1 MVEARA
7 HEGDGSGALAAL
19 DAALARFARSAPDDG
34 DEPARDLAR
43 RLDGEPGVVAFS
55 GGPDST
61 ALLLGLVRRRRATPG
76 GGPPV
81 VAVHVDHAADAG
93 SRQRARQARGLA
105 RRLGVPFVEHRLS
118 EEGAGE
124 ERAATGLEAVAV
136 EATGFEAAARR
147 RRYRFLARVAADLGA
162 GWIATAHHCDDQ
174 AETVLLRLAFGSGL
188 RGLAAIHPARPLPAS
203 LVSAAP
209 TDSGNRHAVPP
220 SVPRAVPHDGSRSRR
235 PQPYRLALL
244 RPLLALP
251 RSTLA
256 EAVRSAGLRPVV
268 DPTNADLRI
277 VRNRV
282 RHHLLPHLAGPVTAA
297 GEPPLASRLAA
308 LAERARRAVA
318 ALDRHLEGLLAPV
331 AIEPSELV
339 NESPAAREDV
349 IRARLAVSR
358 SALASLP
365 APLLPH
371 ALALLHRRAGAPYP
385 AGREARR
392 ELVRQLAGG
401 GAVGC
406 DCGGGWRWE
415 SRGGSVALV
424 PPAARPARRRAT
436 AAGFSYILVPPGE
449 VEIAELGLVLRL
461 YPTPLAPWMYEG
473 APHRAGLALELSP
486 GEAVTVRNRR
496 PGDRLRP
503 LGTAGRRRLKQVLID
518 GRVPRARRDR
528 LPLLVDGG
536 GIAWVPGVT
545 VAERC
550 RLPDEPSAA
559 ATVWVAELVER

>member
-1 MVEARA
+1 MVEAR
-7 HEGDGSGALAAL
+7 EGDGSGALAAL
-19 DAALARFARSAPDDG
+19 DAALERFARSAPDDG
-34 DEPARDLAR
+34 GEPARGLAR

-93 SRQRARQARGLA
+93 SWRRARQARGLA

-118 EEGAGE
+118 AEGAGGN
-124 ERAATGLEAVAV
+124 RAAAGF

-147 RRYRFLARVAADLGA
+147 RRYRFLARIAADLGA
-162 GWIATAHHCDDQ
+162 GWIATAHHRDDQ

-203 LVSAAP
+203 LASAAP
-209 TDSGNRHAVPP
+209 TDSADR
-220 SVPRAVPHDGSRSRR
+220 HDGPRPRR
-235 PQPYRLALL
+235 PQPGRPALL
-244 RPLLALP
+244 RPLLTLP
-251 RSTLA
+251 RSTLV
-256 EAVRSAGLRPVV
+256 EAVRAAGLRPVV

-282 RHHLLPHLAGPVTAA
+282 RHHLLPHLAGSATAA
-297 GEPPLASRLAA
+297 GEPPLAARLAA
-308 LAERARRAVA
+308 LATRARRAVA
-318 ALDRHLEGLLAPV
+318 ALDRHLEGRLAPV
-331 AIEPSELV
+331 VIEPSEPLGG
-339 NESPAAREDV
+339 EPPGGAPG
-349 IRARLAVSR
+349 LAVSR
-358 SALASLP
+358 SALGSLP
-365 APLLPH
+365 EPLLPH
-371 ALALLHRRAGAPYP
+371 ALALLHRRGGAPYP
-385 AGREARR
+385 AGHEARR
-392 ELVRQLAGG
+392 ELVRQLTGG

-406 DCGGGWRWE
+406 DCGAGWRWE

-424 PPAARPARRRAT
+424 PPAAQLARRRAT
-436 AAGFSYILVPPGE
+436 AASFSYILVPPGE

-461 YPTPLAPWMYEG
+461 YPTPLAPWMYDG